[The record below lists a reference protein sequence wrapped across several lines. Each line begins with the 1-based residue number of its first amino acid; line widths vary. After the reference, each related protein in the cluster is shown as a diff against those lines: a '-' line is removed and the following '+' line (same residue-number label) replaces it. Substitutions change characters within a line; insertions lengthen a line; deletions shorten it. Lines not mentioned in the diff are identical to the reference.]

1 MTVLIGQSK
10 RTEVHFIALKA
21 VIELGEVDLE
31 NSPVLCETM
40 FTDAG
45 GDGWGAEDMAEDA
58 VVEFVPVLIDLA
70 EQHSMACP
78 ATPESQSQPP

>member
-1 MTVLIGQSK
+1 MTFRLVDCLNRVVK

-31 NSPVLCETM
+31 HSPVLCERM

-58 VVEFVPVLIDLA
+58 VVGFVPVC
-70 EQHSMACP
+70 SSP
-78 ATPESQSQPP
+78 Y